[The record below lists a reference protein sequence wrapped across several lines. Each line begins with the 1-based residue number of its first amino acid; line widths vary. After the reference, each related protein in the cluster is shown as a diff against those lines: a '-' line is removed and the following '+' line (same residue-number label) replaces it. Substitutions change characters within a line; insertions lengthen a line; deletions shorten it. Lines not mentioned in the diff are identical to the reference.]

1 MTLPAR
7 YTKVAILLHWIVT
20 VLILANFALILAW
33 ENVGEDQE
41 ATLVGYHMSIGLTV
55 FGFVVIRILWRLT
68 HPAPAFAERYARW
81 EKMLA
86 HAVHGLLYLL
96 TLGVP
101 IGGYLMLS
109 SWKGVTQYPIMWF
122 GLFEVPALAPL
133 VAMAA
138 EQREAI
144 HHFFEEAHEL
154 AGWTMLALIVLHVV
168 GALKHQFIDKEP
180 ELQRMLLREPK
191 VD

>member
-1 MTLPAR
+1 MSLPAR
-7 YTKVAILLHWIVT
+7 YTKIAILLHWIVT
-20 VLILANFALILAW
+20 ILVLANFALILAW

-41 ATLVGYHMSIGLTV
+41 AMLVGYHMSIGLTV

-68 HPAPAFAERYARW
+68 HPAPAFSERYARW

-86 HAVHGLLYLL
+86 HAAHGLLYVL

-101 IGGYLMLS
+101 IGGYLMTS
-109 SWKGVTQYPIMWF
+109 AWKGVTQYPIMWF
-122 GLFEVPALAPL
+122 GLFEVPAFAPL

-154 AGWTMLALIVLHVV
+154 AGWTLLALIVLHVV

-180 ELQRMLLREPK
+180 ELQRMMLREPK
-191 VD
+191 AD